1 MQMPRLG
8 TTKRRIAALI
18 VLGAVAVGVWL
29 LLSDGEGAGPEAP
42 EQAAEPKP
50 DRPEPVSKD
59 PIVSEMTVEE
69 QVDQVLLVGFDGTS
83 PDAEI
88 AAELGDRQL
97 GGVLVRAENWTSTD
111 DGRRLVSALADA
123 AESSE
128 PGAGDAASKSGD
140 RIPPLFV
147 ASQEGGEY
155 RSFPNVPP
163 AERALDIGR
172 EGSAD
177 RAEAWA
183 LEASRTLS
191 SLGFHR
197 NLFPVADVA
206 TLDSPVAGRAF
217 ADDSALVAE
226 LTQAALE
233 GCDDGG
239 LACAPLHF
247 PGLGAAS
254 QDTADGPA
262 TVSLDAG
269 ALTSRDLEPFR
280 AAAAEKAPAIVL
292 SLALYP
298 AFDSIVPAALAPAVA
313 TDLLRGEVGF
323 RGVAISDDLG
333 AGAVKA
339 TYSVPDAAVAAL
351 GAGVDLIQVG
361 SPDDQQGVANALVE
375 AVESGEVPAERLAQA
390 AERVLDLKRDLGL
403 VE

>member
-1 MQMPRLG
+1 MRMPRLG
-8 TTKRRIAALI
+8 TTRRKIAALI
-18 VLGAVAVGVWL
+18 ALGVVAVGVWL

-42 EQAAEPKP
+42 EQAAESKP

-88 AAELGDRQL
+88 AADLRDRQL
-97 GGVLVRAENWTSTD
+97 GAVLVRAENWTGAD
-111 DGRRLVSALADA
+111 DGGRLVAGLSSAG
-123 AESSE
+123 EE
-128 PGAGDAASKSGD
+128 GEE
-140 RIPPLFV
+140 IPPLIV
-147 ASQEGGEY
+147 ASQEGGVY
-155 RSFPNVPP
+155 RSLPDVPP

-183 LEASRTLS
+183 LEASRALR
-191 SLGFHR
+191 SLGFHL

-206 TLDSPVAGRAF
+206 TLDSPLAGRAF
-217 ADDSALVAE
+217 ADDPALVAE
-226 LTQAALE
+226 LARAALQGCEE
-233 GCDDGG
+233 GE

-262 TVSLDAG
+262 TVSLDEG
-269 ALTSRDLEPFR
+269 TLISRDVEPFR
-280 AAAAEKAPAIVL
+280 AAAEAKAPAMVL
-292 SLALYP
+292 SLGLYP

-333 AGAVKA
+333 TGAVKA
-339 TYSVPDAAVAAL
+339 TYTVPDAAVAAL
-351 GAGVDLIQVG
+351 GAGVDLIQIG
-361 SPDDQQGVANALVE
+361 SPDDQKGAAEALVE
-375 AVESGEVPAERLAQA
+375 AVESGEVPAERLAEA
-390 AERVLDLKRDLGL
+390 AERVIDLKRKLGL